1 MTEPL
6 SVRIGTP
13 EDLDQLMQMALE
25 SCDEN
30 AFIEPDPAKIL
41 EQIWAA
47 VNQDRGLCGVI
58 GPVGGEI
65 EGAILLRITDFWY
78 SGTVVL
84 EEKGVFV
91 RDKYRSAKGGRAGR
105 LCDFAKSVSDSLGIP
120 LLIGVLSNTRT
131 EAKVRL
137 YRRKFGEP
145 AGAFFL
151 YGAVTGMAATP
162 RENVG
167 SGRQVRNDNQ

>member
-1 MTEPL
+1 MTDL

-13 EDLDQLMQMALE
+13 EDLDQLMGLATRA
-25 SCDEN
+25 CGEN
-30 AFIEPDPAKIL
+30 GFIAPNMQKVL

-47 VNQDRGLCGVI
+47 VNRDRGLCGVI

-78 SGTVVL
+78 SDTPVL
-84 EEKGVFV
+84 EEKGLFI
-91 RDKYRSAKGGRAGR
+91 RDEYRSAKGGRARR
-105 LCDFAKSVSDSLGIP
+105 LCEFAKSAADTLGIP
-120 LLIGVLSNTRT
+120 LLIGVLSNSRT

-137 YRRKFGEP
+137 YRRQFGEP

-162 RENVG
+162 REIG
-167 SGRQVRNDNQ
+167 SGRQIGDDN